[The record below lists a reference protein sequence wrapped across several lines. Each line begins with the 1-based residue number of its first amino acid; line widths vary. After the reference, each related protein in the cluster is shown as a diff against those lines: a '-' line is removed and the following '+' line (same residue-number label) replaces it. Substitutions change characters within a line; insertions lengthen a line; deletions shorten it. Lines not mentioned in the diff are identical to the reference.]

1 MDFTSSHL
9 ILKKYVKIL
18 FFALFFLK
26 FCNVQSQEINLYDTF
41 YKTISFGNKVFFG
54 EIERNATWKI
64 VNPNGNKITLLKGN
78 EINDFIFSELG
89 VYNVNFTDVKNFGP
103 NECSHPKFKNI
114 MLINVTSTEMK
125 FDFSKIK
132 FSDKIMV
139 GKRCDDIIVT
149 LPITIRSFSE
159 VSKIKLSNVNV
170 TGNDV
175 NLIAIPVQE
184 EIVVKNGTT
193 YNLSYK
199 LSGIVNKETYLMFD
213 FIDNNNETQT
223 YYQLEIVN

>member
-1 MDFTSSHL
+1 MNHVISQL
-9 ILKKYVKIL
+9 IPKKHIKI
-18 FFALFFLK
+18 FFLSLFFLK
-26 FCNVQSQEINLYDTF
+26 FYQIQSQEFNQYDKF

-54 EIERNATWKI
+54 EIESNATWKI
-64 VNPNGNKITLLKGN
+64 VNPNGNEITLLYGN
-78 EINDFIFSELG
+78 EINNFIFSELG
-89 VYNVNFTDVKNFGP
+89 FYNINFTDVKKFGP
-103 NECSHPKFKNI
+103 NECSHPKFKNE
-114 MLINVTSTEMK
+114 MLINVTSTEMT

-139 GKRCDDIIVT
+139 GKRCDDIILT
-149 LPITIRSFSE
+149 LPITIKSFSE
-159 VSKIKLSNVNV
+159 FSKIKLSNVNV

-184 EIVVKNGTT
+184 EILVKNGTT

>member
-1 MDFTSSHL
+1 
-9 ILKKYVKIL
+9 
-18 FFALFFLK
+18 
-26 FCNVQSQEINLYDTF
+26 
-41 YKTISFGNKVFFG
+41 
-54 EIERNATWKI
+54 
-64 VNPNGNKITLLKGN
+64 
-78 EINDFIFSELG
+78 
-89 VYNVNFTDVKNFGP
+89 
-103 NECSHPKFKNI
+103 
-114 MLINVTSTEMK
+114 
-125 FDFSKIK
+125 
-132 FSDKIMV
+132 MV